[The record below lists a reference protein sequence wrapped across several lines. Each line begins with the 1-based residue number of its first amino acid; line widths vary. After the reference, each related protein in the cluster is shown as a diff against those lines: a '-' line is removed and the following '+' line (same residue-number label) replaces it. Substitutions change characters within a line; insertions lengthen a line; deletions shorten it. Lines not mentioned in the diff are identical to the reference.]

1 MSMGKDV
8 TDQRLLIESKMNE
21 GDTASTKEIAN
32 WLGVKTAE
40 AYKICVELEKLDVLC
55 KYGYKTKWGWEDVTN
70 SNLQTNSLH
79 WQRCMN
85 L

>member
-1 MSMGKDV
+1 MSKDV
-8 TDQRLLIESKMNE
+8 AAQRLVIEAKMNE

-40 AYKICVELEKLDVLC
+40 AYKVCVELEKLDILC
-55 KYGYKTKWGWEDVTN
+55 KYGYKTKIGWEDPMH

-79 WQRCMN
+79 WQRCME